1 MPSWAEIE
9 KAPNMLGGGSGL
21 LIPNERKFE
30 MNATSVVTKTQAG
43 LSFGGHAIKTIQR
56 DSQTWMSATEI
67 GRALEYA
74 NPEKAVANLF
84 SARAD
89 EFTSMMT
96 KVFKVATAG
105 GKQAIR
111 FFSLRGAHLLA
122 MFARTDKAKAFRVWV
137 LDILDREVADLKA
150 KASSGLRIDEVTRGE
165 IENLCANVEL
175 VRSWWTRFAPGL
187 RSLNATAAGNV
198 HDNFVHAAMAART
211 VVKELGLKS
220 SHAYAAGFP
229 WEAKYTERQ
238 DYGMKARGVA

>member
-1 MPSWAEIE
+1 
-9 KAPNMLGGGSGL
+9 MLGGGSGL

-137 LDILDREVADLKA
+137 LDILDREVADLRA
-150 KASSGLRIDEVTRGE
+150 KAADRAALDPLTQESVAGLCRRTDAM
-165 IENLCANVEL
+165 CA
-175 VRSWWTRFAPGL
+175 WWRKFGSAIQTLSPRM
-187 RSLNATAAGNV
+187 
-198 HDNFVHAAMAART
+198 HAAVNESFMFAQAEAT
-211 VVKELGLKS
+211 TIQKDLGLLS
-220 SHAYAAGFP
+220 IRNYMDGYPWLGTFTDHAIYREQYAAKVG
-229 WEAKYTERQ
+229 A
-238 DYGMKARGVA
+238 A